1 VTDRPRILLGVSG
14 GIAAY
19 KAAELVRLLV
29 KDGCDVRVV
38 MTRAATQ
45 FVTPLTLQILSGHPV
60 LVHLFEGDGAG
71 VQTWAGDDVP
81 DGGAAAARAAG
92 AQARDYALAGAS
104 GIEHIDVVKE
114 ADVVV
119 VAPATADLLAK
130 AAHGIADDALTTVLL
145 AAGPA
150 VLFAPAMNHRMWNH
164 PATQAAVATLVA
176 RGARIVEPG
185 AGYQACGETGVGRLA
200 DPAEIHAAIRARL
213 ARRRDLTGK
222 TVLLTAG
229 RTEEPVDPV
238 RVLTNRS
245 SGRMGVA
252 LAEEARDRG
261 ASVVLVAGVLSVA
274 EPTGVRIVSA
284 VTAEAMRRAV
294 LAEAAKADIVIG
306 AAAVADFR
314 PVKPAAQKLKR
325 SAGVGS
331 IVLEPT
337 VDILKAAAAKRRP
350 GQLFVGF
357 ALETTDE
364 LAGARRKLA
373 EKGVDVVV
381 LNNPTK
387 PGSAFGG
394 ATNEVT
400 ILDRSGR
407 AEALPLQSK
416 RDVARALFDRLVGGV
431 AATGRPARG
440 PRTAPAAGR
449 GAPGAPRRG
458 DGSSPKRTADQS
470 GPKRPAARAA
480 KRTSR

>member
-1 VTDRPRILLGVSG
+1 MTDRPRILLGVSG

-29 KDGCDVRVV
+29 RDGADVRVV

-71 VQTWAGDDVP
+71 VESWAGDDVP
-81 DGGAAAARAAG
+81 GDVSSAAPRDASRSPRAGQAATSAG
-92 AQARDYALAGAS
+92 AQARDYAFDGAS
-104 GIEHIDVVKE
+104 GIEHIDIVKE
-114 ADVVV
+114 AVVVV

-145 AAGPA
+145 AAGPN
-150 VLFAPAMNHRMWNH
+150 VLFAPAMNHRMWHH
-164 PATQAAVATLVA
+164 PATQAAVALLVA
-176 RGARIVEPG
+176 RGASIIEPG

-213 ARRRDLTGK
+213 VRRRDLAGK

-261 ASVVLVAGVLSVA
+261 ADVVLVAGILSVP
-274 EPTGVRIVSA
+274 EPAGVRVVSA
-284 VTAEAMRRAV
+284 PTAHEMRRAV
-294 LAEAAKADIVIG
+294 MAEVTKADIVVA

-314 PVKPAAQKLKR
+314 PAKAAAQKIKR
-325 SAGVGS
+325 SAGVTS
-331 IVLEPT
+331 IALEPT
-337 VDILKAAAAKRRP
+337 VDILKEAASRRRA

-364 LAGARRKLA
+364 LAGARKKLA
-373 EKGVDVVV
+373 EKGVDFVV

-394 ATNEVT
+394 TTNEVT
-400 ILDRSGR
+400 ILARSGR
-407 AEALPLQSK
+407 AESLPLQSK
-416 RDVARALFDRLVGGV
+416 RDVARALFDRLVTGSATT
-431 AATGRPARG
+431 AAPRARARG
-440 PRTAPAAGR
+440 VTSTTTRKKSKKR
-449 GAPGAPRRG
+449 GAR
-458 DGSSPKRTADQS
+458 
-470 GPKRPAARAA
+470 
-480 KRTSR
+480 

>member
-71 VQTWAGDDVP
+71 VETWAGDDVP
-81 DGGAAAARAAG
+81 GVASGGVAGVPASAAG
-92 AQARDYALAGAS
+92 AQARDYALPGAS
-104 GIEHIDVVKE
+104 GIEHIDIVKE

-145 AAGPA
+145 VAGPD
-150 VLFAPAMNHRMWNH
+150 VLFAPAMNHRMWTH
-164 PATQAAVATLVA
+164 PATRAAVALLVD
-176 RGARIVEPG
+176 RGAEIVEPG

-200 DPAEIHAAIRARL
+200 DPAEIHATVRARL
-213 ARRRDLTGK
+213 ARRRDLAGM
-222 TVLLTAG
+222 TVLITAG

-261 ASVVLVAGVLSVA
+261 AEVVLVAGVLSVA
-274 EPTGVRIVSA
+274 EPSGVRVVSA
-284 VTAEAMRRAV
+284 PTAEAMRRAV

-314 PVKPAAQKLKR
+314 PAKPATQKIKR
-325 SAGVGS
+325 SAGVNS
-331 IVLEPT
+331 IPLEPT

-357 ALETTDE
+357 ALETNDE

-373 EKGVDVVV
+373 EKGVDFVV
-381 LNNPTK
+381 LNNPTQ

-416 RDVARALFDRLVGGV
+416 RDVARALFDRIRSGG
-431 AATGRPARG
+431 AAPATAPRRAKAADRGATGRSRRAVDSRPK
-440 PRTAPAAGR
+440 PAA
-449 GAPGAPRRG
+449 ARR
-458 DGSSPKRTADQS
+458 P
-470 GPKRPAARAA
+470 